1 MDDSFTSPELS
12 DTILEVGRKV
22 HPRLYRRFKDLR
34 PWVAAAAWA
43 RTLDWRT
50 NPYDRFL
57 LRREILHHVESECWS
72 YYRLASRE
80 EIAAETDRL
89 INEFSGGNEPPGVL
103 SYVFRNLVLHLLLK
117 HPETKRNRLDEA
129 LAKLPARRSLQA

>member
-1 MDDSFTSPELS
+1 MDDSHANPELS

-34 PWVAAAAWA
+34 PWLAAADWA
-43 RTLDWRT
+43 QTLDCRT

-57 LRREILHHVESECWS
+57 LRREILHHVESECWN
-72 YYRLASRE
+72 YYSLASRE

-89 INEFSGGNEPPGVL
+89 IDEFPGGDEPPGVF
-103 SYVFRNLVLHLLLK
+103 SYVFRNLFLYRLLK

-129 LAKLPARRSLQA
+129 LAKLPAKQRLQE